1 MNRDSVNE
9 DAFATGPT
17 LECFQLFNVED
28 AEMLSNV
35 MLALRDRIERREV
48 GEEEMVSWPLGG
60 RQAIYF
66 KAFLLRRVLKNLI

>member
-48 GEEEMVSWPLGG
+48 GEEEMVS
-60 RQAIYF
+60 
-66 KAFLLRRVLKNLI
+66 